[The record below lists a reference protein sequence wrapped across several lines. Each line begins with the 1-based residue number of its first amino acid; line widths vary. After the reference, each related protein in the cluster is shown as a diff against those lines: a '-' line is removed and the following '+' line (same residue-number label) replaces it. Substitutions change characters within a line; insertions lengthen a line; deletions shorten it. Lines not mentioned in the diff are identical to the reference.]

1 MQYQIPDQLPQLAV
15 GSHERGSGMACI
27 MNAISYLNGDLEITD
42 MPDCTYQT
50 LSVVAMNLNDSLCM
64 HRDSCGPIC
73 PSCSNKIWLFGARII
88 GTAEAVAGWSDYQKH
103 VLNTRLAIWCARQV
117 LGIIPTS
124 TEVRTG
130 CEIMIRSAEAWCDG
144 EPLGVVPVLV
154 TSYTN
159 QAIYH
164 ASLAAKAA
172 FLTATATDLP
182 YSAGGVANAYTNALV
197 AKSSDRTPDQLAVI
211 RLEMANGFV
220 DEFERLTGTRSVGF
234 SADAY
239 ETVTREA
246 ALVR

>member
-88 GTAEAVAGWSDYQKH
+88 GTAEAVAGWSDYQRH

-130 CEIMIRSAEAWCDG
+130 CEIMIQSAEAWCDG

-159 QAIYH
+159 RAICS
-164 ASLAAKAA
+164 ASLAAKEAWLAA
-172 FLTATATDLP
+172 RDLP
-182 YSAGGVANAYTNALV
+182 YSAGGVGNAYMNALT
-197 AKSSDRTPDQLAVI
+197 AKSSDRNSDQLAVI
-211 RLEMANGFV
+211 RLEMAHGFV

-234 SADAY
+234 SPDAY
-239 ETVTREA
+239 ETVARKA
-246 ALVR
+246 ALIR